1 MCYLIIWLQDI
12 VGGNSKLNLAF
23 VAHLFNNYPA
33 LDLEDLDEDL
43 EIEPYEETREE
54 KSKLVWCL
62 LMHNF

>member
-1 MCYLIIWLQDI
+1 M
-12 VGGNSKLNLAF
+12 NLAF

-54 KSKLVWCL
+54 KSKLV
-62 LMHNF
+62 